1 MEKIRITLKD
11 GTICYG
17 DKFDHE
23 DYEKLQE
30 IFSDWQEI
38 NKKLKPLGGRN
49 LNVPDVFSE
58 ALFCIFF
65 NAVRTNGEAH
75 SYDCVSLETHAGIQI
90 KSGSIEEDCSSFGPT
105 STWDEIYYVDFA
117 PNGHVDGKVYFY
129 KIDIDFS
136 SLVLNAKKGE
146 TFRDQQL
153 QGRRPRFS
161 IKRQIIKAY
170 GLKPIL
176 KIDLLERVGV

>member
-1 MEKIRITLKD
+1 MEKVKITLRD
-11 GTICYG
+11 GSICYG
-17 DKFDHE
+17 DKFDNN
-23 DYEKLQE
+23 DYLKLKE
-30 IFSDWQEI
+30 IFADWQNI
-38 NKKLKPLGGRN
+38 NKKLRALGGRN

-65 NAVRTNGEAH
+65 NAVRTNGSAH
-75 SYDCVSLETHAGIQI
+75 SYDCVSLDTFAGIQV
-90 KSGSIEEDCSSFGPT
+90 KSGSIEQDCSSFGPT

-117 PNGHVDGKVYFY
+117 PHGIIDGEVHFY
-129 KIDIDFS
+129 KIDVDFS
-136 SLVLNAKKGE
+136 KLVLNTKKGE

-161 IKRQIIKAY
+161 IKRQIIKTC

-176 KIDLLERVGV
+176 VINLSDK